1 MGSRTGYGNH
11 IYFIIPIVKK
21 YINLNSGTKR
31 VLVICLILFSSTKL
45 LRVPMIFS
53 ILSLQLRTEKIR
65 LGPPPEALRL
75 LVQLQVLPLVATQEI
90 DLVLTVGHHVPDIHL
105 SLVKQKQGNP
115 NPPPLSGVC

>member
-11 IYFIIPIVKK
+11 IYFLIPIVKK

-31 VLVICLILFSSTKL
+31 VLAICLILLSSTKL

-65 LGPPPEALRL
+65 CSVVWVIVSCKNIME
-75 LVQLQVLPLVATQEI
+75 
-90 DLVLTVGHHVPDIHL
+90 DLKKNQDM
-105 SLVKQKQGNP
+105 
-115 NPPPLSGVC
+115 